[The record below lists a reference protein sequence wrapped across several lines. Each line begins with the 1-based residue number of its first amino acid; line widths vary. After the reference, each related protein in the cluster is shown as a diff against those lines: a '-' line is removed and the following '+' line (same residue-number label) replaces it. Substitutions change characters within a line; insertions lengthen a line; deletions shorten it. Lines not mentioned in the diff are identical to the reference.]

1 MECAWQ
7 NCSEK
12 CEDLGDHLYYGHLEP
27 IPKDFGQFKCEWR
40 DCNHSTVYK
49 YKSHLTMH
57 LRLHL
62 EEAEKLLDQS
72 PFESTQSSDEKTN
85 ELAFSFGNAVISD
98 SDTDI
103 DKDWLPLNNENLS
116 EKDSTD
122 IADDNEIICNEGDR
136 LSCPENSRKAVS
148 IGSTSFTKTD
158 SII

>member
-1 MECAWQ
+1 
-7 NCSEK
+7 
-12 CEDLGDHLYYGHLEP
+12 
-27 IPKDFGQFKCEWR
+27 
-40 DCNHSTVYK
+40 
-49 YKSHLTMH
+49 MH

-72 PFESTQSSDEKTN
+72 PFESIQSSDEKTN

-136 LSCPENSRKAVS
+136 LSCPENSCKAVS
-148 IGSTSFTKTD
+148 ICSSFFAKSD